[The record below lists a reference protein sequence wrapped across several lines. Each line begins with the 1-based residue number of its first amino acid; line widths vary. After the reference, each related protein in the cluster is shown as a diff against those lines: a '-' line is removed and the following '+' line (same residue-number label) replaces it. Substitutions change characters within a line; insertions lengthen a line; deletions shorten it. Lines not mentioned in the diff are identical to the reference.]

1 MKKLFVAM
9 LTVLMLGSLC
19 FGTFTALAQ
28 ESEPEGGSKEY
39 NLIDFENTDFG
50 KHSYNAETGELTLA
64 GTGTVSYLTTLL
76 DSITDGKLVLKDG
89 TAKDFSELTFVMRA
103 TISAKS
109 LGGWQVPYIV
119 FAKND
124 EATLQYHFRNTI
136 NNQYIFKNVG
146 TAETVLQECGVGYV
160 ADESPYQML
169 IKKTGDTLFAQTIAL
184 PLANGGTI
192 TLEDKD
198 MVPCF
203 GVSAREVPGT
213 VIKDMKMYVAPD
225 QEQQDTYVELG
236 AYAKSIGVK
245 TAPAAVEQG
254 EDLKDCTFTLN
265 MLDGTTQELTLD
277 DVTISGFD
285 KNSAGKQ
292 TVTVSKEVLNSVVST
307 TFEVEVE
314 GQIVTNLADF
324 ENADYGRNF
333 YDEETGEV
341 TLYGDDSYVNIPT
354 VLDGITDGKL
364 ILKDGTE
371 ANISDLTFV
380 ASATIQP
387 ASVGNWTVPFLV
399 FANTPNGS
407 LDSHVRVNMGG
418 AGTPAYIMCRW
429 TDAGGTFH
437 EDVLTQVNA
446 AHQPEGIAYTVTT
459 ELTGTHVKYTLQ
471 IGEETLVSEIDVT
484 HEQAENGIM
493 PCFRFGDRTNAD
505 SVISNMQFYVK
516 GVELGAYAKSIVVKT
531 APATVKQGEDLK
543 DCTFTLNMLDGT
555 TQELALDD
563 VTISGFDKNSAGEQT
578 VTVSADV
585 LNSSVSTTFEIEV
598 EAAEEPGTDPD
609 EPGDTDEIESYRVSL
624 NKTEYA
630 FGEEFDISTVVVTA
644 VYESG
649 KTEAVTVADGD
660 LSVSGYDKE
669 KAGEQS
675 VVITYKGT
683 EYTLSVTV
691 AESGGGETGG
701 CSGTVLGAGSA
712 IAAVAA
718 CLFAGIVL
726 KKRANKNR
734 V

>member
-50 KHSYNAETGELTLA
+50 EHSYNAETGELTLA

-198 MVPCF
+198 MIPCF
-203 GVSAREVPGT
+203 GVSAREVAGT

-265 MLDGTTQELTLD
+265 MLDGTTQELT
-277 DVTISGFD
+277 
-285 KNSAGKQ
+285 
-292 TVTVSKEVLNSVVST
+292 
-307 TFEVEVE
+307 
-314 GQIVTNLADF
+314 
-324 ENADYGRNF
+324 
-333 YDEETGEV
+333 
-341 TLYGDDSYVNIPT
+341 
-354 VLDGITDGKL
+354 
-364 ILKDGTE
+364 
-371 ANISDLTFV
+371 
-380 ASATIQP
+380 
-387 ASVGNWTVPFLV
+387 
-399 FANTPNGS
+399 
-407 LDSHVRVNMGG
+407 
-418 AGTPAYIMCRW
+418 
-429 TDAGGTFH
+429 
-437 EDVLTQVNA
+437 
-446 AHQPEGIAYTVTT
+446 
-459 ELTGTHVKYTLQ
+459 
-471 IGEETLVSEIDVT
+471 
-484 HEQAENGIM
+484 
-493 PCFRFGDRTNAD
+493 
-505 SVISNMQFYVK
+505 
-516 GVELGAYAKSIVVKT
+516 
-531 APATVKQGEDLK
+531 
-543 DCTFTLNMLDGT
+543 
-555 TQELALDD
+555 LDD

>member
-1 MKKLFVAM
+1 
-9 LTVLMLGSLC
+9 
-19 FGTFTALAQ
+19 
-28 ESEPEGGSKEY
+28 
-39 NLIDFENTDFG
+39 
-50 KHSYNAETGELTLA
+50 
-64 GTGTVSYLTTLL
+64 
-76 DSITDGKLVLKDG
+76 
-89 TAKDFSELTFVMRA
+89 
-103 TISAKS
+103 
-109 LGGWQVPYIV
+109 
-119 FAKND
+119 
-124 EATLQYHFRNTI
+124 
-136 NNQYIFKNVG
+136 
-146 TAETVLQECGVGYV
+146 
-160 ADESPYQML
+160 
-169 IKKTGDTLFAQTIAL
+169 
-184 PLANGGTI
+184 
-192 TLEDKD
+192 
-198 MVPCF
+198 
-203 GVSAREVPGT
+203 
-213 VIKDMKMYVAPD
+213 
-225 QEQQDTYVELG
+225 
-236 AYAKSIGVK
+236 
-245 TAPAAVEQG
+245 
-254 EDLKDCTFTLN
+254 

-516 GVELGAYAKSIVVKT
+516 GVELGAYAKSIVVKKGLHVY
-531 APATVKQGEDLK
+531 A
-543 DCTFTLNMLDGT
+543 
-555 TQELALDD
+555 
-563 VTISGFDKNSAGEQT
+563 
-578 VTVSADV
+578 
-585 LNSSVSTTFEIEV
+585 
-598 EAAEEPGTDPD
+598 
-609 EPGDTDEIESYRVSL
+609 
-624 NKTEYA
+624 EYA
-630 FGEEFDISTVVVTA
+630 RRHDAGTYAGRRNDIR
-644 VYESG
+644 
-649 KTEAVTVADGD
+649 
-660 LSVSGYDKE
+660 L
-669 KAGEQS
+669 
-675 VVITYKGT
+675 
-683 EYTLSVTV
+683 
-691 AESGGGETGG
+691 
-701 CSGTVLGAGSA
+701 
-712 IAAVAA
+712 
-718 CLFAGIVL
+718 
-726 KKRANKNR
+726 R
-734 V
+734 